1 MPNAEPENLPP
12 TQREEAPPVP
22 SMEEGNE
29 YKRQATSYR
38 RQQIDAL
45 ALALGAGAGGE
56 ALGGV
61 GAVEE
66 EEGNAP
72 AEETRKHI

>member
-1 MPNAEPENLPP
+1 MQ
-12 TQREEAPPVP
+12 TTD
-22 SMEEGNE
+22 
-29 YKRQATSYR
+29 K

-45 ALALGAGAGGE
+45 ALALGAGAGVE